1 MAERAA
7 TSDQSTHSEYR
18 LDSLEVS
25 APDASL
31 QYIAKSACKRRY
43 YNQSEAKEQMQALVG
58 KDSSKVDFKRIALV
72 IGCSEI
78 TVQRYHQKKY
88 KQDLNSSNNQAG
100 SRMSENHGNDCE
112 LNFDSESEICSSRSR
127 KVAMHSCDATSKP
140 ARKQN
145 RGLTSEEARMM
156 WDLVPTIRFYTKDID
171 CQRIANVVGCG
182 LSTVKVYHKKF
193 LEMTGSAASTALVAA
208 GPSSAPTRACVGGS
222 GGAGAAPCWSAP
234 QVIFQNSSLPIR
246 PAAARP
252 ALRCSPHSRVTTAAS
267 RRPPDPSLRRRTP
280 SAAFHAGSFRQRRQG
295 PDAPTWRRRV
305 CLPGFQIAARRHS

>member
-100 SRMSENHGNDCE
+100 SRMSENHV
-112 LNFDSESEICSSRSR
+112 LT
-127 KVAMHSCDATSKP
+127 ATDGYKP
-140 ARKQN
+140 ARKQ
-145 RGLTSEEARMM
+145 GKHITEKEDIDMLYA
-156 WDLVPTIRFYTKDID
+156 LVPTIGVHTKGNDYE
-171 CQRIANVVGCG
+171 RIAR
-182 LSTVKVYHKKF
+182 TVRCSRETVSRHHKKF

>member
-1 MAERAA
+1 M
-7 TSDQSTHSEYR
+7 
-18 LDSLEVS
+18 DSAIAQKRKYCDKTAVYAQLEV
-25 APDASL
+25 
-31 QYIAKSACKRRY
+31 
-43 YNQSEAKEQMQALVG
+43 
-58 KDSSKVDFKRIALV
+58 
-72 IGCSEI
+72 
-78 TVQRYHQKKY
+78 
-88 KQDLNSSNNQAG
+88 
-100 SRMSENHGNDCE
+100 
-112 LNFDSESEICSSRSR
+112 
-127 KVAMHSCDATSKP
+127 
-140 ARKQN
+140 
-145 RGLTSEEARMM
+145 
-156 WDLVPTIRFYTKDID
+156 LVPTIGVHSKEND
-171 CQRIANVVGCG
+171 CRRIKTAVGC
-182 LSTVKVYHKKF
+182 SIDTVKRFHQKYLKK
-193 LEMTGSAASTALVAA
+193 LESSASASTALVAA